1 MGGFYIYSFKKII
14 IIGYPKW
21 DPSPNLLVW
30 TGDKDHACNSDF
42 LTIKK
47 GDEIQNLWEFF
58 KEKGGTKEWNLLQI
72 QANTTWCL
80 WVTFGIFSLN
90 QGAQV
95 ALNYWDFR
103 DLYLFFSFFFFV
115 GKKWGMIPSS
125 LNCCT
130 TLLLHG
136 SKILIPKIH
145 KLVNR
150 TALKYFFLFLKKS
163 PLKKKNCK
171 NSPKRIEVVY
181 PKPWHI

>member
-103 DLYLFFSFFFFV
+103 DLYLFFSFFFLWVRNEEWFLPLWTV
-115 GKKWGMIPSS
+115 VQLYYYME
-125 LNCCT
+125 
-130 TLLLHG
+130 
-136 SKILIPKIH
+136 
-145 KLVNR
+145 V
-150 TALKYFFLFLKKS
+150 KYWSQKFIS
-163 PLKKKNCK
+163 
-171 NSPKRIEVVY
+171 
-181 PKPWHI
+181 W